1 MTYVYRDTKRL
12 RRHPVV
18 IARTPPPA
26 PPDPA
31 AETPSAQPDP
41 KPVNAPAPTPKP
53 RKNPKPLPPPVWGGR
68 LGLELAYF
76 EVCDWERRNPRH
88 QLSEREHS

>member
-18 IARTPPPA
+18 IPRMPPPVPPEPEPAPAPEPPA
-26 PPDPA
+26 PKPIQSPA
-31 AETPSAQPDP
+31 P
-41 KPVNAPAPTPKP
+41 KPKAK
-53 RKNPKPLPPPVWGGR
+53 KKPKPLPPPVWGGR

-76 EVCDWERRNPRH
+76 EVCDWERRNPRR
-88 QLSEREHS
+88 QLSERENS